1 MEVLGFTQN
10 ESKIY
15 CSLISQYP
23 VTGYQIAANSGVPRS
38 AVYGLLNKMEAKGF
52 IQNIGQKPARYIPL
66 SPDALAQK
74 VAESFNSHLED
85 FQEAAA
91 AVEEKPVSVRVWPLQ
106 DKAAIMKQAGI
117 LISGATESVY
127 ISGWHSELLELGP
140 ALARLDEKGLE
151 PTIFS
156 FTPLEG
162 LLGQCFSYDIA
173 EDILEKYWPHKL
185 FVVIDGMK
193 MLMCGFSDKEKAH
206 GLWGEDATLIDMVKN
221 QMALD
226 LTLWS
231 KRTQR
236 SVDHVIGPLLSH
248 QAPIDALLENRGTST

>member
-15 CSLISQYP
+15 CSMISHYP

-38 AVYGLLNKMEAKGF
+38 AVYGLLSKMEARGF

-74 VAESFNSHLED
+74 VAESFSSRLED

-91 AVEEKPVSVRVWPLQ
+91 ALEAKPVSVSVWPLQ
-106 DKAAIMKQAGI
+106 NKAEIFKQAHI
-117 LISGATESVY
+117 LLSSATESVF
-127 ISGWHSELLELGP
+127 ISGWRSELDELTP
-140 ALARLDEKGLE
+140 ALDKLEEQGLV
-151 PTIFS
+151 PTLFS
-156 FTPLEG
+156 FTPLQG
-162 LLGQCFSYDIA
+162 LKGQCFSYDIGEA
-173 EDILEKYWPHKL
+173 ILEKYWPHKL

-193 MLMCGFSDKEKAH
+193 MLMCGFSDKDEAH
-206 GLWGEDATLIDMVKN
+206 GLWGEDATLVDMVKN

-236 SVDHVIGPLLSH
+236 SVDHVIKPLLSH
-248 QAPIDALLENRGTST
+248 QAPIDALLEKRGEPS